1 MSLAEEVTVPAPTL
15 DPAPP
20 QEHPEAH
27 DLLVP
32 PPRAAAGRLAL
43 LAVVGAGA
51 AVLVTRL
58 FPGWQTFLALAVA
71 YGLIAVTWMAIARYR
86 RARRDDGDW
95 TIPPEII
102 RTELSSL
109 VFGPALDPNRFEFG
123 SDPLFD
129 EPSLLAQKPDEPGLL
144 AQAPQE
150 VLVTPDEPAVDA
162 VVLSISDAGAARSH
176 PLRKA
181 PPLALIGAAVAFG
194 VIFALTAWQS
204 EAERRRIRP
213 QLPRPAPDLPG
224 DGAAAA
230 AAREPVA
237 TSESPD
243 VAVESGVLERPVAA
257 AEQPVATVEQLVGAV
272 EQPVAGV
279 EQPVAAV
286 EQPVAAVETNPS
298 EPAPVI
304 IEQTLAAALDPSA
317 VLAPA
322 VPLDASTNGTSAG
335 EHAKRTEA
343 PRRRIVRRRN
353 GPQTNGP
360 AGTG

>member
-1 MSLAEEVTVPAPTL
+1 
-15 DPAPP
+15 
-20 QEHPEAH
+20 
-27 DLLVP
+27 
-32 PPRAAAGRLAL
+32 
-43 LAVVGAGA
+43 
-51 AVLVTRL
+51 
-58 FPGWQTFLALAVA
+58 
-71 YGLIAVTWMAIARYR
+71 
-86 RARRDDGDW
+86 
-95 TIPPEII
+95 
-102 RTELSSL
+102 
-109 VFGPALDPNRFEFG
+109 
-123 SDPLFD
+123 
-129 EPSLLAQKPDEPGLL
+129 
-144 AQAPQE
+144 
-150 VLVTPDEPAVDA
+150 
-162 VVLSISDAGAARSH
+162 
-176 PLRKA
+176 
-181 PPLALIGAAVAFG
+181 
-194 VIFALTAWQS
+194 
-204 EAERRRIRP
+204 
-213 QLPRPAPDLPG
+213 
-224 DGAAAA
+224 
-230 AAREPVA
+230 
-237 TSESPD
+237 

>member
-1 MSLAEEVTVPAPTL
+1 VSLAEEVTPPAPTL

-20 QEHPEAH
+20 SEHPEAH

-32 PPRAAAGRLAL
+32 PPRAAAVRPAL
-43 LAVVGAGA
+43 LALVGAGA
-51 AVLVTRL
+51 AILVTRL
-58 FPGWQTFLALAVA
+58 FPGWQTVLALAAA
-71 YGLIAVTWMAIARYR
+71 YGLIVLTWMAIARYT
-86 RARRDDGDW
+86 RARREDDAW

-123 SDPLFD
+123 ADPL
-129 EPSLLAQKPDEPGLL
+129 SDEPGLL
-144 AQAPQE
+144 AQAPEE
-150 VLVTPDEPAVDA
+150 VLAPPDEPAVDA
-162 VVLSISDAGAARSH
+162 VVLSVSDGGAARSH
-176 PLRKA
+176 RLRRT
-181 PPLALIGAAVAFG
+181 PPLALIGAAVALG
-194 VIFALTAWQS
+194 VIFALTVLQS

-224 DGAAAA
+224 DGAAPAT
-230 AAREPVA
+230 ARESVA
-237 TSESPD
+237 ASESPE
-243 VAVESGVLERPVAA
+243 VADEPGVL
-257 AEQPVATVEQLVGAV
+257 
-272 EQPVAGV
+272 

-286 EQPVAAVETNPS
+286 EQSVTTVEQPVSAAEQPVAPVEEPVAAVETSPS

-304 IEQTLAAALDPSA
+304 IEQALTAALDPSG

-322 VPLDASTNGTSAG
+322 VPLDSSTNGPSAG
-335 EHAKRTEA
+335 EPAARTEA